1 MDMTT
6 RTEHDLLTGA
16 RVEVTVTLPVPIN
29 VLWDRISDV
38 TQIGSFSPECFEATL
53 IDANRFIGRNRFP
66 EGHVGEALGIITE
79 RTTLTTFA
87 WTMLD
92 DAKAVGSFWRY
103 DLTPG
108 EAPGTTVARHSFE
121 HGPGVTGLRVLA
133 DADPAAIPERLGRL
147 ASNMS
152 ATLFAMGRA

>member
-38 TQIGSFSPECFEATL
+38 TQIGSFSPECFEANL

-79 RTTLTTFA
+79 RTMLTTFA

-108 EAPGTTVARHSFE
+108 EGPGTTVARHSFE
-121 HGPGVTGLRVLA
+121 HGPGVT
-133 DADPAAIPERLGRL
+133 AAIPERLGRL

>member
-6 RTEHDLLTGA
+6 RTTHDLLTGA
-16 RVEVTVTLPVPIN
+16 RLEVTVTLPVPIN

-38 TQIGSFSPECFEATL
+38 TQIGGFSPECVDATL

-79 RTTLTTFA
+79 RVPLTTFA

-92 DAKAVGSFWRY
+92 DAKEAGSFWRY
-103 DLTPG
+103 ELRPG
-108 EAPGTTVARHSFE
+108 EVPGTTVARHSFE

-133 DADPAAIPERLGRL
+133 DVDIAAIPQRLGRL

-152 ATLFAMGRA
+152 ATLFAMGRS